1 MQGAN
6 DTRVPQAES
15 DQMVEMMNKHNVP
28 VIYTLYKN
36 NLEGLSDEV
45 NKLSFYAIAE
55 RFLAKHLGGRFEPFD
70 DEVLNNPNLVLNGQT
85 PSEELLENLL
95 NK

>member
-1 MQGAN
+1 MQEAK

-15 DQMVEMMNKHNVP
+15 DQMVEVMNKHNIP

-36 NLEGLSDEV
+36 ETHFFLNES
-45 NKLSFYAIAE
+45 NKLSFSAIAE

-70 DEVLNNPNLVLNGQT
+70 NEVLNNPNLVLNGST
-85 PSEELLENLL
+85 PSEKLLEDLL